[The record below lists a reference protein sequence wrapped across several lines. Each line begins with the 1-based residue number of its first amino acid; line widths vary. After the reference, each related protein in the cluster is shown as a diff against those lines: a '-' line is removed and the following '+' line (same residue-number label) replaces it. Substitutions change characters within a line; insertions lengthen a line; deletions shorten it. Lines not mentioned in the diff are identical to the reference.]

1 KPRVFLRKVRIEIP
15 VGEGESDLTT
25 VGGAQA
31 IRPSAAGGGP
41 GGWAGQGTGTPSGK
55 ALFDFGPNNAADV
68 DPFTGFGLVLTLPN
82 VEIND
87 VASTTPLQIKVTVY
101 TSPLATTP
109 ETSWTASTDIPSG
122 VHKFPE
128 NFVFS
133 GLRVEEVMIPY
144 NTSGTLR
151 WESQAANCT
160 VVYKPI
166 GGGNDVRIDVGAE
179 KEWPTPRLTTYT
191 NFRVEARS
199 IQTENTTIYA
209 LNATA
214 LVDTP
219 DLTLRSLRVNV
230 VSELH
235 GYTQTEDLT
244 CVSGYSIRTKYL
256 RGPSLGDRELIIDE
270 DGKGVAIRG
279 NTKFTKDAEFDGHIS
294 QAQNKILRTENIR
307 PVADPGKV
315 RALIIGSSDSSE
327 SNNVVVI
334 HHQTGVR
341 GKLTAHSLGV
351 TGNLTADSLEAVD
364 IRTKHLGGP
373 SAGDQTLI
381 IDQGGKGTDFA
392 GPVKLLSSITKRS
405 LPTDWQV
412 QLSYDRLYFGNSEN
426 QKFYIDIALPGG
438 GELKTI
444 QVDAWRS
451 YSFVVPAG
459 GQYRRREGSEI
470 ANAYSVNFGRL

>member
-1 KPRVFLRKVRIEIP
+1 
-15 VGEGESDLTT
+15 
-25 VGGAQA
+25 
-31 IRPSAAGGGP
+31 
-41 GGWAGQGTGTPSGK
+41 
-55 ALFDFGPNNAADV
+55 
-68 DPFTGFGLVLTLPN
+68 
-82 VEIND
+82 
-87 VASTTPLQIKVTVY
+87 
-101 TSPLATTP
+101 
-109 ETSWTASTDIPSG
+109 
-122 VHKFPE
+122 
-128 NFVFS
+128 FS

-160 VVYKPI
+160 VVYKPKD
-166 GGGNDVRIDVGAE
+166 GGNDVRIEVGAE
-179 KEWPTPRLTTYT
+179 KEWPTPHLTTYT

-209 LNATA
+209 LNTTA

-307 PVADPGKV
+307 PVADPGQV
-315 RALIIGSSDSSE
+315 RALVIGSSDSSE
-327 SNNVVVI
+327 SKNVVVI
-334 HHQTGVR
+334 HHETGVR
-341 GKLTAHSLGV
+341 GKLAARSLDVTGNLTADSLGV
-351 TGNLTADSLEAVD
+351 TGNLTADSLEAMD

-381 IDQGGKGTDFA
+381 IDQGRKGTDFA
-392 GPVKLLSSITKRS
+392 GPVKLLSSIIKRS

-459 GQYRRREGSEI
+459 RQYRRREGSEI